1 MRWKALQFL
10 GKLKTQQKES
20 YGFRSRKCPRAVE
33 EDLRLMIK
41 NIKFRKVNNEFKTE
55 LLKDIEKIKN
65 LKKVNA
71 DKSCNTYEMTKE
83 EYEKY
88 LLENQFSI

>member
-20 YGFRSRKCPRAVE
+20 YWFRSRKCPPVVE
-33 EDLRLMIK
+33 KDLRLMIK

-55 LLKDIEKIKN
+55 LSKDIEKTKN

-71 DKSCNTYEMTKE
+71 DKSFNTYEMIKE

-88 LLENQFSI
+88 LLKNQCLI